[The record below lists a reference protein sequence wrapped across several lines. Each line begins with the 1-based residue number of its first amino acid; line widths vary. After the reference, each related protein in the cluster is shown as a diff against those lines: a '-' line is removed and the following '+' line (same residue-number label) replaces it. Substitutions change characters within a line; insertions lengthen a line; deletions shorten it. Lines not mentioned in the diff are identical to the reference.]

1 MKSKFL
7 KKSLAVALT
16 LSVVAPA
23 MVIASNTPGE
33 HGQKKGHVKEHPLG
47 KKQNALKAKALEAKL
62 KGNAFGK
69 THEVARGQF
78 VELEREGEDLIWT
91 VLTEFSNLAH
101 NSIPQPDRSVNNS
114 TIWTDDFSRDHY
126 MNILFNES
134 PGANSMRNF
143 YIEQSSNRYT
153 VDGDVT
159 DWVTVPGNAEEY
171 DDDIS
176 GGVWNLI
183 EDSVTGW
190 YNQMAASGMTDAEI
204 AAEMAKYD
212 VWDRYDYDGDG
223 NFDEPDGY
231 IDHFQIVHAG
241 EGEEAG
247 GGELGGAAIWSHR
260 WYARFGGIGSEGPAG
275 NLLGGVEIPG
285 TGLWIGD
292 YTVEPEN
299 GGVGVF
305 AHEFAHD
312 HGLPD
317 LYDTGGGENSTGFWT
332 LMSSGSWLNNGT
344 SDIGSMPG
352 HMGGWEK
359 FQLGWYNYEVAFAG
373 EASEHKLGP
382 AEATTKHAAQGVFVV
397 LPDKLVTEEIGSPFE
412 GEKFY
417 YSGAGDD
424 LDNRMYTSATLTGSE
439 TLYAMVNYS
448 IEVDWDYAY
457 AIISTDGGTT
467 WENLQTDHSTM
478 DDPNGQNFG
487 WGIMGS
493 TGGAWV
499 PLTADLS
506 AYTGDVLIGFRYW
519 TDGAYVEPGF
529 MVDNIQIGMG
539 PVYGAEM
546 DEGWTLEGFRTS
558 TGTESGAY
566 FNAYLA
572 ENRVYRGF
580 DANLAL
586 GPYNFGFQDQL
597 GDWVERFP
605 YQDGLLVSYWDTSYT
620 DNNVSAHPGGGLILP
635 VDAHPEPM
643 YRADGGLWR
652 PRIQSYDSTFSIED
666 TDALTLHWNSEASYH
681 PSLPGA
687 RAFNDLYD
695 YWTAANPYASVMVP
709 KTGTEIYIHNTSAQG
724 NFMKVKISPVQ

>member
-190 YNQMAASGMTDAEI
+190 YNQMAASGMTDTEI

-285 TGLWIGD
+285 TGLWIG
-292 YTVEPEN
+292 
-299 GGVGVF
+299 
-305 AHEFAHD
+305 
-312 HGLPD
+312 
-317 LYDTGGGENSTGFWT
+317 
-332 LMSSGSWLNNGT
+332 
-344 SDIGSMPG
+344 
-352 HMGGWEK
+352 
-359 FQLGWYNYEVAFAG
+359 
-373 EASEHKLGP
+373 
-382 AEATTKHAAQGVFVV
+382 
-397 LPDKLVTEEIGSPFE
+397 
-412 GEKFY
+412 
-417 YSGAGDD
+417 
-424 LDNRMYTSATLTGSE
+424 
-439 TLYAMVNYS
+439 
-448 IEVDWDYAY
+448 
-457 AIISTDGGTT
+457 
-467 WENLQTDHSTM
+467 
-478 DDPNGQNFG
+478 
-487 WGIMGS
+487 
-493 TGGAWV
+493 
-499 PLTADLS
+499 
-506 AYTGDVLIGFRYW
+506 
-519 TDGAYVEPGF
+519 
-529 MVDNIQIGMG
+529 
-539 PVYGAEM
+539 
-546 DEGWTLEGFRTS
+546 
-558 TGTESGAY
+558 
-566 FNAYLA
+566 
-572 ENRVYRGF
+572 
-580 DANLAL
+580 
-586 GPYNFGFQDQL
+586 
-597 GDWVERFP
+597 
-605 YQDGLLVSYWDTSYT
+605 
-620 DNNVSAHPGGGLILP
+620 
-635 VDAHPEPM
+635 
-643 YRADGGLWR
+643 
-652 PRIQSYDSTFSIED
+652 
-666 TDALTLHWNSEASYH
+666 
-681 PSLPGA
+681 
-687 RAFNDLYD
+687 
-695 YWTAANPYASVMVP
+695 
-709 KTGTEIYIHNTSAQG
+709 
-724 NFMKVKISPVQ
+724 